1 MSGAPIDCH
10 EPRTTG
16 AAPTI
21 GPTESESHGE
31 GARARVW
38 DLVVRVFHWSLVA
51 SVAGAMVTGFLAPRW
66 WLDVH
71 IALGTGIAALVIVR
85 LVWGFTGSTYARF
98 AGFVVSP
105 ITALG
110 HVVALVAGRAR
121 HYIGHNPVGTMM
133 IVALL
138 MTLSVLVVS
147 GTIALGGALKQG
159 PLAFVSTYAAGTM
172 AVEWHA
178 AAAWLLLAL
187 IGGHVLGI
195 VTESLRTRENLVAAM
210 VHGDKQIPAGAV
222 TAPVSRARPVLAAT
236 IFGVAAATIA
246 PAVVALSAMTP
257 LGTPTL
263 AIDARYVKECAAC
276 HSAHHPSVAS
286 AATRARLIGGLAEH
300 FGDDA
305 SLDADLVAH
314 LSRYLI
320 ANSADASDTRAA
332 NLMRTPAAGS
342 LRITDTSGWKSI
354 HDAVEPALFK
364 TKAVGGK
371 LNCAACH
378 TDSTTGRFAP
388 WSIALPA
395 ERKTP

>member
-1 MSGAPIDCH
+1 MSGAAIDCRI
-10 EPRTTG
+10 PG
-16 AAPTI
+16 GSGDSPAASAAETQI
-21 GPTESESHGE
+21 HSDA
-31 GARARVW
+31 ARACVW
-38 DLVVRVFHWSLVA
+38 DRVVRVFHWSLVV
-51 SVAGAMVTGFLAPRW
+51 SVAGALVTGFLAPRW

-85 LVWGFTGSTYARF
+85 VVWGFTGSTYARF

-105 ITALG
+105 ITALR

-121 HYIGHNPVGTMM
+121 HYIGHNPIGTMM

-138 MTLSVLVVS
+138 MTLSILVVT

-159 PLAFVSTYAAGTM
+159 PLAFVSTFAAGTE
-172 AVEWHA
+172 AIEWHA

-195 VTESLRTRENLVAAM
+195 ATESVRTRENLVAAM
-210 VHGDKQIPAGAV
+210 VHGDKQFPAGAV
-222 TAPVSRARPVLAAT
+222 TAPTSRARPVLAAT
-236 IFGVAAATIA
+236 IVGVAAATIA
-246 PAVVALSAMTP
+246 SAVVALSAMTP
-257 LGTPTL
+257 LGAPTFP
-263 AIDARYVKECAAC
+263 IDARYVKECAAC

-286 AATRARLIGGLAEH
+286 AATWARLIGGLAEH

-388 WSIALPA
+388 WSIALPT